1 MRKYFWIIAI
11 FAVLCFTIP
20 VEATSSRLYF
30 TESEDRLYYDG
41 ELLDDT
47 FMYHTDMV
55 PGSNFSDELII
66 ENGTGTTYTLYFKVV
81 PREQSEE
88 ANELLENITMR
99 ILLDGK
105 VIYEGRAS
113 GLDYTGDGINLQNA
127 VCLGEFTPSMV
138 SQMIVETSLSTD
150 YDNTSNREYSYI
162 DWEFYGQYEN
172 RDPSEIVDVPNT
184 MKMDVP
190 MVPIVSV
197 LVIVVGVG
205 FLIYANKKEN

>member
-1 MRKYFWIIAI
+1 MRKYFWVIAI

-127 VCLGEFTPSMV
+127 VCLGHT
-138 SQMIVETSLSTD
+138 I
-150 YDNTSNREYSYI
+150 YGISN
-162 DWEFYGQYEN
+162 DC
-172 RDPSEIVDVPNT
+172 RD
-184 MKMDVP
+184 
-190 MVPIVSV
+190 
-197 LVIVVGVG
+197 L
-205 FLIYANKKEN
+205 FIY

>member
-1 MRKYFWIIAI
+1 MRKYFWVIAI

-30 TESEDRLYYDG
+30 TESEDCLYYDG

-150 YDNTSNREYSYI
+150 YDNTSNREFSYI
-162 DWEFYGQYEN
+162 DWEFYGQYED

-184 MKMDVP
+184 MKMDVS

-197 LVIVVGVG
+197 LAIVVGVG
-205 FLIYANKKEN
+205 FLIYANKKEK